1 MSMQTFSTQEEFLKE
16 FPIIDGVIN
25 CRLKSFTLL
34 FDLFIQAS
42 IANAWDINAWD
53 INAWDINARNI
64 NARDINAWDINA
76 RNINAWDINAW
87 DINARNINARD
98 ISFYAVCIADDSIKC
113 TSIEGRYAN
122 AKYFVFNG
130 NITINGV
137 VQGNNDAKEE
147 TKVSE
152 SGIKITDHITL
163 KKIEKCLGYGVV
175 SVSVV
180 KEKLI

>member
-1 MSMQTFSTQEEFLKE
+1 MQTFSTQEEFLKE

-42 IANAWDINAWD
+42 IANAWDINA
-53 INAWDINARNI
+53 R
-64 NARDINAWDINA
+64 
-76 RNINAWDINAW
+76 DINAW

>member
-42 IANAWDINAWD
+42 IANAWDINA
-53 INAWDINARNI
+53 R
-64 NARDINAWDINA
+64 
-76 RNINAWDINAW
+76 DINAW